1 MKIASRDIIAAI
13 EGHGETKYV
22 TRWPFRKYALT
33 VKRLPDGWRVCYKTL
48 RPGEYPSKFKDPAR
62 WRKA

>member
-1 MKIASRDIIAAI
+1 MKIARRDIIAAI
-13 EGHGETKYV
+13 EGHGNTKYV

-33 VKRLPDGWRVCYKTL
+33 VKRLKNGWRILIKKL
-48 RPGEYPSKFKDPAR
+48 RSGEWPSKYQDASL